1 MDETADSASRTAHP
15 LTLFVVAGE
24 HSGDHLGGP
33 LMAALNRRTQGRIRY
48 VGVGGEAMAQQ
59 GLASRFPISDVAVMG
74 PLAIAKAL
82 PRILNRVYRTVAA
95 GVVAR
100 PDAIVI
106 IDAPEFTHP
115 IAKRLRRRLPGVP
128 IIDYV
133 SPSVWAWR
141 PGRADGPT
149 EC

>member
-24 HSGDHLGGP
+24 HSGDHLGGR

-82 PRILNRVYRTVAA
+82 IVALDRDARITLINQEGCAEA
-95 GVVAR
+95 GTR
-100 PDAIVI
+100 
-106 IDAPEFTHP
+106 E
-115 IAKRLRRRLPGVP
+115 RR
-128 IIDYV
+128 
-133 SPSVWAWR
+133 
-141 PGRADGPT
+141 
-149 EC
+149 